1 MGYSK
6 GEEIFNSITHGIGSL
21 LSIAALVIMVVF
33 AAIYGN
39 VWQVVSVAIYGGTLV
54 ILYTMSTLYHA
65 FTNRT
70 AKYIFKIFD
79 HSSIYLLIAG
89 TYTPYCL
96 VILREYSFKGWIIF
110 GLIWVAAILGIILS
124 AVFPKKFKLLNMLLY
139 IIMGWAI
146 IIAMPDLYN
155 YMITLSSIYGI
166 YWLIL
171 GGIVYTLGIIFYVI
185 KKVPYFHSI
194 WHIFVL
200 LGSICHFISIFFYVL

>member
-70 AKYIFKIFD
+70 AKYIFKIFAQ
-79 HSSIYLLIAG
+79 SSIYLLIAG

-185 KKVPYFHSI
+185 KI
-194 WHIFVL
+194 IF
-200 LGSICHFISIFFYVL
+200 